1 MLYNVVNQTEDNMKG
16 IKIGVIVK
24 KLSGNNGDK
33 IKHSER
39 DIKQGCELRAADPEA
54 HQKFVNNL
62 FSVIKS

>member
-1 MLYNVVNQTEDNMKG
+1 MKG

-24 KLSGNNGDK
+24 KQCGNNGDK
-33 IKHSER
+33 KER
-39 DIKQGCELRAADPEA
+39 TETEKKQGCALRVADPEA

>member
-1 MLYNVVNQTEDNMKG
+1 MKG

-24 KLSGNNGDK
+24 KQGGNNGDK

-39 DIKQGCELRAADPEA
+39 DVKQSCDLRAADPEA

-62 FSVIKS
+62 FSALKS